1 MRKKSVNN
9 KDEEKTETKELRP
22 KNPFSHHRFISY
34 VSKVAPDITQIHF
47 PNSNLLKKFYHE
59 GEVLHGGVVRNF
71 VIIEGEDC
79 GFLAKII
86 SVELPEKERSFL
98 SEKSFLN
105 DDKMQPIGRVEIQL
119 AFEIFGDPKEGM
131 KAKKGLDQ
139 YPPVG
144 SKVYVCSSK
153 FLAQFLKDFGK
164 KDGCEDLLKIATLP
178 QDESLEI
185 EISANALFGR
195 HLGIVGT
202 TGGGKSFTIAK
213 LIEEMLAKE
222 QNVKIVLLDATGEF
236 DGLGSDKEKEFERRK
251 FGKKADGGNI
261 YLDYKNL
268 TESDLFALFTPSGQA
283 QVPVL
288 RNAIKSLKLAKCL
301 ELEAQKKKSAPT
313 ENCYHEG
320 CIKKDSTTKESF
332 LKSYKTNIDE
342 IESGVSSFEIK
353 NLPKQLEHDCVDNYF
368 SKTDP
373 NKLSLCST
381 LIMRV
386 ESKVNDA
393 DFSHVFG
400 FNGKQESDSDLE
412 KCFEDFY
419 KPETAQK
426 LLIINTSQVSSEGN
440 LREILINAIGRFFL
454 KKAQTKTKGGEKL
467 FEKNPLI
474 LFLDEAHQ
482 AFRVEKIKD
491 EYSNEFKLDAFERIA
506 KECRKFGLFLCLAT
520 QRPRDIPQ
528 GVLSQMG
535 CFLAHRLINEF
546 DRQAIENASPQGSK
560 YVLSFLPSLSEGE
573 AILMGVDFPMPI
585 NLKIAKPKNE
595 PNSQTPELFKKT
607 NIKKN

>member
-1 MRKKSVNN
+1 MN
-9 KDEEKTETKELRP
+9 KDTP
-22 KNPFSHHRFISY
+22 KNPFSHHRFIGY

-119 AFEIFGDPKEGM
+119 AFEIFGDPEKGM

-144 SKVYVCSSK
+144 AKVYVCSSK

-164 KDGCEDLLKIATLP
+164 KEDCADLLKIATLP

-195 HLGIVGT
+195 HLAIVGT

-222 QNVKIVLLDATGEF
+222 QGVKIVLLDATGEF
-236 DGLGSDKEKEFERRK
+236 DGLGSDKKEEVERRK
-251 FGKKADGGNI
+251 FGKNDGGNI
-261 YLDYKNL
+261 YLDCKNL
-268 TESDLFALFTPSGQA
+268 TESDLFALFPPSENSQA
-283 QVPVL
+283 PIL
-288 RNAIKSLKLAKCL
+288 YNAIKSLKLAKIL
-301 ELEAQKKKSAPT
+301 KDEKYSGEL
-313 ENCYHEG
+313 
-320 CIKKDSTTKESF
+320 
-332 LKSYKTNIDE
+332 L
-342 IESGVSSFEIK
+342 
-353 NLPKQLEHDCVDNYF
+353 
-368 SKTDP
+368 
-373 NKLSLCST
+373 
-381 LIMRV
+381 
-386 ESKVNDA
+386 VNDLINKTPETRRIYEA
-393 DFSHVFG
+393 KYFEYAHKIEAPDAYFDLTKLNEQIDKECITEFWAADGKARGYCTTLKMKVSTKLFNSDFSHVFG
-400 FNGKQESDSDLE
+400 FNEEVKKEKSDLE
-412 KCFEDFY
+412 TRFKSFY
-419 KPETAQK
+419 DSQTEK

-454 KKAQTKTKGGEKL
+454 KKAQTKTEGGEKL
-467 FEKNPLI
+467 FAENPLI

-491 EYSNEFKLDAFERIA
+491 EYFNEFKLDAFERIA

-573 AILMGVDFPMPI
+573 TILMGVDFPMPI

-595 PNSQTPELFKKT
+595 PNSQTPKLFK
-607 NIKKN
+607 

>member
-1 MRKKSVNN
+1 MNN

-22 KNPFSHHRFISY
+22 KNPFSHHRFIGY

-119 AFEIFGDPKEGM
+119 AFEIFGDPKKGM

-144 SKVYVCSSK
+144 AKVYVCSSK

-164 KDGCEDLLKIATLP
+164 KDECEDLLKIATLP

-213 LIEEMLAKE
+213 LIEEMLTKE
-222 QNVKIVLLDATGEF
+222 QGVKIVLLDATGEF
-236 DGLGSDKEKEFERRK
+236 DGLGRDKEKEVERRK
-251 FGKKADGGNI
+251 FGKKADDGNI

-268 TESDLFALFTPSGQA
+268 TESDLFALFPPSENSQA
-283 QVPVL
+283 PIL
-288 RNAIKSLKLAKCL
+288 YNAIKSLKLAKIL
-301 ELEAQKKKSAPT
+301 KDEKYSGELLVNDLINKTPETRRIYETEYRKYAHKIEAPDSYFDITKLNEQIDK
-313 ENCYHEG
+313 E
-320 CIKKDSTTKESF
+320 CIDDFWKESKTQKVYCTT
-332 LKSYKTNIDE
+332 LKMK
-342 IESGVSSFEIK
+342 VS
-353 NLPKQLEHDCVDNYF
+353 
-368 SKTDP
+368 T
-373 NKLSLCST
+373 KLFNS
-381 LIMRV
+381 
-386 ESKVNDA
+386 

-400 FNGKQESDSDLE
+400 FNEKQESDSDLE

-419 KPETAQK
+419 EPETAQK
-426 LLIINTSQVSSEGN
+426 LLIINTSQVSSESN

-454 KKAQTKTKGGEKL
+454 KKAQTKTKSSEKL
-467 FEKNPLI
+467 FTKNPLI

-595 PNSQTPELFKKT
+595 PDSQTPELFKKT

>member
-1 MRKKSVNN
+1 VSNS
-9 KDEEKTETKELRP
+9 E
-22 KNPFSHHRFISY
+22 NPFSHHRFIGY
-34 VSKVAPDITQIHF
+34 VSKVAPDITQVHF
-47 PNSNLLKKFYHE
+47 PNSNLLKKFYHN

-71 VIIEGEDC
+71 VIIEGEDH

-119 AFEIFGDPKEGM
+119 AFEIFGDKKEAM

-144 SKVYVCSSK
+144 AKVYVCSSK
-153 FLAQFLKDFGK
+153 FLAQFLKDFGHK
-164 KDGCEDLLKIATLP
+164 EKANDLLKIATLP
-178 QDESLEI
+178 QDENLEI

-195 HLGIVGT
+195 HLAIVGT

-222 QNVKIVLLDATGEF
+222 RAVKIVLLDATGEF
-236 DGLGSDKEKEFERRK
+236 EGLKSDKVEIRK
-251 FGKKADGGNI
+251 FGKTEEVGNI
-261 YLDYKNL
+261 YLDCKNL
-268 TESDLFALFTPSGQA
+268 TESDLFALFPPSENSQA
-283 QVPVL
+283 PILQ
-288 RNAIKSLKLAKCL
+288 NAIKSLKLAKIL
-301 ELEAQKKKSAPT
+301 KDKQYSGEL
-313 ENCYHEG
+313 
-320 CIKKDSTTKESF
+320 
-332 LKSYKTNIDE
+332 L
-342 IESGVSSFEIK
+342 
-353 NLPKQLEHDCVDNYF
+353 
-368 SKTDP
+368 
-373 NKLSLCST
+373 
-381 LIMRV
+381 
-386 ESKVNDA
+386 VNDLINKTPETRRIYEA
-393 DFSHVFG
+393 KYFEYANKIEAPDAYFDLTKLNEQIDKECITEFWAADGKARGYCTTLKMKVSTKLFNSDFSHVFG
-400 FNGKQESDSDLE
+400 FNEEVKKEKSDLE
-412 KCFEDFY
+412 TCFNSFY
-419 KPETAQK
+419 ESETEK

-454 KKAQTKTKGGEKL
+454 KKSQTKKGDKKL
-467 FEKNPLI
+467 FEKKPLI

-573 AILMGVDFPMPI
+573 VILMGVDFPMPI
-585 NLKIAKPKNE
+585 NLKIGKPKNE
-595 PNSQTPELFKKT
+595 PNSKTPELFL
-607 NIKKN
+607 

>member
-1 MRKKSVNN
+1 MA
-9 KDEEKTETKELRP
+9 KDA
-22 KNPFSHHRFISY
+22 KNPFSHHRFIGY

-71 VIIEGEDC
+71 VIIEGEDH

-119 AFEIFGDPKEGM
+119 AFEIFGDPNKGM

-164 KDGCEDLLKIATLP
+164 KEGCNDLLKIATLP

-195 HLGIVGT
+195 HLAIVGT

-213 LIEEMLAKE
+213 LIEEMLKKE
-222 QNVKIVLLDATGEF
+222 QGVKIVLLDATGEF
-236 DGLGSDKEKEFERRK
+236 DGLGSDKEEKVRRRK
-251 FGKKADGGNI
+251 FGKKTDDDNI
-261 YLDYKNL
+261 CLGYKNL
-268 TESDLFALFTPSGQA
+268 TESDLFALFPPSENSQA
-283 QVPVL
+283 PIL
-288 RNAIKSLKLAKCL
+288 CNAIKSLKLAKIL
-301 ELEAQKKKSAPT
+301 KDKKYSGELLVNGLINKIPATPAKKK
-313 ENCYHEG
+313 
-320 CIKKDSTTKESF
+320 KDGTITTPAS
-332 LKSYKTNIDE
+332 LGTKSDYEKYYLLYNSE
-342 IESGVSSFEIK
+342 IEAPEADFDITKLNEQIDKECITEFWAVDKKAKGYCTTLKMKVS
-353 NLPKQLEHDCVDNYF
+353 
-368 SKTDP
+368 T
-373 NKLSLCST
+373 KLFNS
-381 LIMRV
+381 
-386 ESKVNDA
+386 

-400 FNGKQESDSDLE
+400 FNEEVKKEKSDLE
-412 KCFEDFY
+412 TCFKSFY
-419 KPETAQK
+419 DSEEK

-454 KKAQTKTKGGEKL
+454 KKAQTKSSENSSEK
-467 FEKNPLI
+467 FFAKNPLI

-573 AILMGVDFPMPI
+573 TILMGVDFPMPI

-595 PNSQTPELFKKT
+595 PNSQTPKLFK
-607 NIKKN
+607 

>member
-1 MRKKSVNN
+1 MA
-9 KDEEKTETKELRP
+9 KDA
-22 KNPFSHHRFISY
+22 KNPFSHHRFIGY

-119 AFEIFGDPKEGM
+119 AFEIFGDPNKGM

-164 KDGCEDLLKIATLP
+164 KEGCNDLLKIATLP

-195 HLGIVGT
+195 HLAIVGT

-213 LIEEMLAKE
+213 LIEEMLKKE
-222 QNVKIVLLDATGEF
+222 QGVKIVLLDATGEF
-236 DGLGSDKEKEFERRK
+236 DGLGSDKEEKVRRRK
-251 FGKKADGGNI
+251 FGKKTDDDNI
-261 YLDYKNL
+261 CLGYKNL
-268 TESDLFALFTPSGQA
+268 TESDLFALFPPSENSQA
-283 QVPVL
+283 PIL
-288 RNAIKSLKLAKCL
+288 YNAIKSLKLAKIL
-301 ELEAQKKKSAPT
+301 KDKKYSGELLVNGLINKIPATPAKKK
-313 ENCYHEG
+313 
-320 CIKKDSTTKESF
+320 KDGTITTPAS
-332 LKSYKTNIDE
+332 LGTKSDYEKYYLLYNSE
-342 IESGVSSFEIK
+342 IEAPEADFDITKLNEQIDKECITEFWAVDKKAKGYCTTLKMKVS
-353 NLPKQLEHDCVDNYF
+353 
-368 SKTDP
+368 T
-373 NKLSLCST
+373 KLFNS
-381 LIMRV
+381 
-386 ESKVNDA
+386 

-400 FNGKQESDSDLE
+400 FNEEVKKEKSDLE
-412 KCFEDFY
+412 TCFKSFY
-419 KPETAQK
+419 DSEEK

-454 KKAQTKTKGGEKL
+454 KKAQTKSSENSSEK
-467 FEKNPLI
+467 FFGKNPLI

-535 CFLAHRLINEF
+535 CFMAHRLINEF

-573 AILMGVDFPMPI
+573 TILMGVDFPMPI

-595 PNSQTPELFKKT
+595 PNSQTPKLFK
-607 NIKKN
+607 

>member
-1 MRKKSVNN
+1 VN
-9 KDEEKTETKELRP
+9 KDTP
-22 KNPFSHHRFISY
+22 KNPFSHHRFIGY

-119 AFEIFGDPKEGM
+119 AFEIFGDPEKGM

-144 SKVYVCSSK
+144 AKVYVCSSK

-164 KDGCEDLLKIATLP
+164 KEDCADLLKIATLP

-195 HLGIVGT
+195 HLAIVGT

-222 QNVKIVLLDATGEF
+222 RGVKIVLLDATGEF
-236 DGLGSDKEKEFERRK
+236 DGLGSDKKDEVERRK
-251 FGKKADGGNI
+251 FGKKTDDSNI
-261 YLDYKNL
+261 CLGYKNL
-268 TESDLFALFTPSGQA
+268 TESDLFALFPPSENSQA
-283 QVPVL
+283 PIL
-288 RNAIKSLKLAKCL
+288 YNAIKSLKLAKIL
-301 ELEAQKKKSAPT
+301 KDKKYSGELLVNGLINKIPAAPAKKK
-313 ENCYHEG
+313 
-320 CIKKDSTTKESF
+320 KDGTITTPAS
-332 LKSYKTNIDE
+332 LGTKSDYEKYYLLYNSE
-342 IESGVSSFEIK
+342 IEAPEADFDITKLNEQIDKECITEFWAVDKKAKGYCTTLKMKVS
-353 NLPKQLEHDCVDNYF
+353 
-368 SKTDP
+368 T
-373 NKLSLCST
+373 KLFNS
-381 LIMRV
+381 
-386 ESKVNDA
+386 

-400 FNGKQESDSDLE
+400 FNEEVKKEKSDLE
-412 KCFEDFY
+412 TCFKSFY
-419 KPETAQK
+419 DSEEK

-454 KKAQTKTKGGEKL
+454 KKAQTKSSENSSEK
-467 FEKNPLI
+467 FFAKKPLI

-535 CFLAHRLINEF
+535 CFMAHRLINEF

-573 AILMGVDFPMPI
+573 TILMGVDFPMSI

-595 PNSQTPELFKKT
+595 PNSQTPKLFK
-607 NIKKN
+607 

>member
-1 MRKKSVNN
+1 MN
-9 KDEEKTETKELRP
+9 KDTP
-22 KNPFSHHRFISY
+22 KNPFSHHRFIGY

-119 AFEIFGDPKEGM
+119 AFEIFGDPEKGM

-144 SKVYVCSSK
+144 AKVYVCSSK

-164 KDGCEDLLKIATLP
+164 KEDCADLLKIATLP

-195 HLGIVGT
+195 HLAIVGT

-222 QNVKIVLLDATGEF
+222 RGVKIVLLDATGEF
-236 DGLGSDKEKEFERRK
+236 DGLGSDKKDEVERRK
-251 FGKKADGGNI
+251 FGKKTDDSNI
-261 YLDYKNL
+261 CLGYKNL
-268 TESDLFALFTPSGQA
+268 TESDLFALFPPSENSQA
-283 QVPVL
+283 PIL
-288 RNAIKSLKLAKCL
+288 YNAIKSLKLAKIL
-301 ELEAQKKKSAPT
+301 KDKKYSGELLVNGLINKIPAAPAKKK
-313 ENCYHEG
+313 
-320 CIKKDSTTKESF
+320 KDGTITTPAS
-332 LKSYKTNIDE
+332 LGTKSDYEKYYLLYNSE
-342 IESGVSSFEIK
+342 IEAPEADFDITKLNEQIDKECITEFWAVDKKAKGYCTTLKMKVS
-353 NLPKQLEHDCVDNYF
+353 
-368 SKTDP
+368 T
-373 NKLSLCST
+373 KLFNS
-381 LIMRV
+381 
-386 ESKVNDA
+386 

-400 FNGKQESDSDLE
+400 FNEEVKKEKSDLE
-412 KCFEDFY
+412 TCFKSFY
-419 KPETAQK
+419 DSEEK

-454 KKAQTKTKGGEKL
+454 KKAQTKSSENSSEK
-467 FEKNPLI
+467 FFAKKPLI

-535 CFLAHRLINEF
+535 CFMAHRLINEF

-573 AILMGVDFPMPI
+573 TILMGVDFPMSI

-595 PNSQTPELFKKT
+595 PNSQTPKLFK
-607 NIKKN
+607 

>member
-1 MRKKSVNN
+1 VN
-9 KDEEKTETKELRP
+9 KDTP
-22 KNPFSHHRFISY
+22 KNPFSHHRFIGY

-119 AFEIFGDPKEGM
+119 AFEIFGDPEKGM

-144 SKVYVCSSK
+144 AKVYVCSSK

-164 KDGCEDLLKIATLP
+164 KEDCADLLKIATLP

-195 HLGIVGT
+195 HLAIVGT

-222 QNVKIVLLDATGEF
+222 QGVKIVLLDATGEF
-236 DGLGSDKEKEFERRK
+236 DGLGSDKKEEVERRK
-251 FGKKADGGNI
+251 FGKNDGGNI
-261 YLDYKNL
+261 YLDCKNL
-268 TESDLFALFTPSGQA
+268 TESDLFALFPPSENSQA
-283 QVPVL
+283 PIL
-288 RNAIKSLKLAKCL
+288 YNAIKSLKLAKIL
-301 ELEAQKKKSAPT
+301 KDEKYSGEL
-313 ENCYHEG
+313 
-320 CIKKDSTTKESF
+320 
-332 LKSYKTNIDE
+332 L
-342 IESGVSSFEIK
+342 
-353 NLPKQLEHDCVDNYF
+353 
-368 SKTDP
+368 
-373 NKLSLCST
+373 
-381 LIMRV
+381 
-386 ESKVNDA
+386 VNDLINKTPETRRIYEA
-393 DFSHVFG
+393 KYFEYAHKIEAPDAYFDLTKLNEQIDKECITEFWAADGKARGYCTTLKMKVSTKLFNSDFSHVFG
-400 FNGKQESDSDLE
+400 FNEEVKKEKSDLE
-412 KCFEDFY
+412 TRFKSFY
-419 KPETAQK
+419 DSQTEK

-454 KKAQTKTKGGEKL
+454 KKAQTKTEGGEKL
-467 FEKNPLI
+467 FAENPLI

-491 EYSNEFKLDAFERIA
+491 EYFNEFKLDAFERIA

-573 AILMGVDFPMPI
+573 TILMGVDFPMPI

-595 PNSQTPELFKKT
+595 PNSQTPKLFK
-607 NIKKN
+607 